1 MSYIAYCRVSTSHQ
15 NEINQHFAIQ
25 QFADKNNITIDCW
38 VEEKISSSKKLK
50 KRKFGD
56 LLNNLKEGDIL
67 ITTEISRISRSI
79 TELFNILETCLNK
92 NCQVWTLKENY
103 RLGNDIQSKV
113 LAFAF
118 GLTAELS
125 KQLLQQRTK
134 ETMARLKAEG
144 RILGRPVGQKSKE
157 LKLSKNKNKIQ
168 QMLNSKMPKAHIA
181 RIFNVNKTT
190 FYRFLNR
197 YNIQVEE

>member
-25 QFADKNNITIDCW
+25 QFADKNNIHIDRW

-50 KRKFGD
+50 QRKLGH
-56 LLNNLKEGDIL
+56 LLDELKSEDVL
-67 ITTEISRISRSI
+67 ITSEVSRLSRSI
-79 TELFNILETCLNK
+79 NELFFILEFCLNK

-125 KQLLQQRTK
+125 KKLLQERTK
-134 ETMARLKAEG
+134 ETMSRLKAEG
-144 RILGRPVGQKSKE
+144 KKLGRPIGAVSKE
-157 LKLSKNKNKIQ
+157 LKLSKNKKKIQ
-168 QMLNSKMPKAHIA
+168 ELLNKKTPKAHIA
-181 RIFNVNKTT
+181 RIFGVNKTT
-190 FYRFLNR
+190 FYRFLKRN
-197 YNIQVEE
+197 NIIAG

>member
-25 QFADKNNITIDCW
+25 QFADKNNIHIDRW

-50 KRKFGD
+50 QRKLGH
-56 LLNNLKEGDIL
+56 LLDELKSEDVL
-67 ITTEISRISRSI
+67 ITSEVSRLSRSI
-79 TELFNILETCLNK
+79 NELFFILEFCLNK

-125 KQLLQQRTK
+125 KKLLQERTK
-134 ETMARLKAEG
+134 E
-144 RILGRPVGQKSKE
+144 KS
-157 LKLSKNKNKIQ
+157 N
-168 QMLNSKMPKAHIA
+168 
-181 RIFNVNKTT
+181 T
-190 FYRFLNR
+190 
-197 YNIQVEE
+197 